1 MQITSTNARSRV
13 DLLIGR
19 SLAVASII
27 LSVESGFNFYNQL
40 KYLNAPLAWLQI
52 SVLWATTLAFNYTF
66 WFGRGNYLFLKIH
79 ALYMFIIVLGWPFAV
94 ATEVPLDGSFYPWF
108 WWGADTGWI
117 AAALAFKLRTTI
129 IYYASLLFFMAAMF
143 AMPYGG
149 NHSALTIVTD
159 TAYTFLT
166 NACLSIIA
174 LMIRSAATRSDKAH
188 AEAIR
193 AEILQAEAE
202 GKSKERL
209 RLDGL
214 IHDSVLTALTSAT
227 QAKNDGE
234 AKASAELAS
243 KALEKLTIMQKG
255 ESSRENIFCSQL
267 FDSIGLA
274 AKRIDSEI
282 EIKKNCVVS
291 FETSGDVASAMTEAT
306 IQAIH
311 NSVMHAGSSAKRELS
326 MKSSGSSLKIM
337 VKDDGR
343 GFRVSQVGKSKLGVR
358 VSIIGR
364 MEAAGGVAHIISA
377 LGKGTTVVL
386 EWAKK

>member
-19 SLAVASII
+19 SLAAASII

-66 WFGRGNYLFLKIH
+66 WFGRANYLFLKIH
-79 ALYMFIIVLGWPFAV
+79 ALYMFVIVLGWPFAV
-94 ATEVPLDGSFYPWF
+94 STEVPLDGTFYPWF
-108 WWGADTGWI
+108 WWGADTGWV
-117 AAALAFKLRTTI
+117 AAALAFKMRTTI

-143 AMPYGG
+143 ALPYGG
-149 NHSALTIVTD
+149 NHSALTIATD
-159 TAYTFLT
+159 TAYTFLS
-166 NACLSIIA
+166 NASISIIA
-174 LMIRSAATRSDKAH
+174 LMIRSAATRSDIAH
-188 AEAIR
+188 AEAIQ
-193 AEILQAEAE
+193 AEISQAEAE

-243 KALEKLTIMQKG
+243 KALEKLSIMQKG
-255 ESSRENIFCSQL
+255 ESSQENIFCGEL
-267 FDSIGLA
+267 FDSIALA
-274 AKRIDSEI
+274 AKRIDPEI
-282 EIKKNCVVS
+282 QIKTNCAIS
-291 FETSGDVASAMTEAT
+291 FETLGDVASAMTEAT

-326 MKSSGSSLKIM
+326 MKSSQTSLKIM

-343 GFRVSQVGKSKLGVR
+343 GFRVSQVSRSKLGVR

-364 MEAAGGVAHIISA
+364 IEAVGGVAHIISA
-377 LGKGTTVVL
+377 PGKGTTVVL
-386 EWAKK
+386 EWTKK